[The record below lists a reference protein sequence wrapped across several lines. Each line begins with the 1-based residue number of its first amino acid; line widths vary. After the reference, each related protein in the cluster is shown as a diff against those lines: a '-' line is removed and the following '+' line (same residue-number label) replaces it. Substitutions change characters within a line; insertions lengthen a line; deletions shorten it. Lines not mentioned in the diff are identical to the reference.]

1 MTGVLVA
8 STVAAWGMVGLIWM
22 VQIVHYPMLVHYSAA
37 VPVSAAR
44 DHAHRISFVVGPLM
58 AVEGV
63 TALMLLGWR
72 PDAIG
77 WFSAWLAAALLG
89 VALLSTVLV
98 QVPLHTI
105 ERHHIDQNVVE
116 AAGLS
121 SPSGPVHARYS
132 PGVTVN
138 VSWLETV
145 AR

>member
-37 VPVSAAR
+37 VPGTAAR
-44 DHAHRISFVVGPLM
+44 DHANRISFVVGPLM

-98 QVPLHTI
+98 QVPLHT
-105 ERHHIDQNVVE
+105 RLGQGHDAD
-116 AAGLS
+116 AA
-121 SPSGPVHARYS
+121 ARLLRTNW
-132 PGVTVN
+132 VR
-138 VSWLETV
+138 TV
-145 AR
+145 AWTGRGVVLAVALAA